1 MKSRR
6 PYGDGSLSGAMVRAF
21 GSAPV
26 AWPAAVLA
34 TAIATTATAM
44 AMAWRKE
51 HPAATQAQGHQ
62 KGNQP
67 RDSTKHR

>member
-1 MKSRR
+1 
-6 PYGDGSLSGAMVRAF
+6 MVRAF

-34 TAIATTATAM
+34 TAIATTATAAAAM